1 MGLRKI
7 LPRAYPYPVPPP
19 YPSSRSLSSGQRR
32 SARREK
38 RGDGQGVEGRASAAR
53 DLVGKRRGAECLR
66 SEPSLYPVRVRRS
79 TDLVTAFPGV
89 DSPKA
94 RRTLPQSLTVHDLAG
109 TASPTH
115 PRPTPS
121 AAAEPPHGP
130 GPIR

>member
-1 MGLRKI
+1 MPKKSLAELI
-7 LPRAYPYPVPPP
+7 PTLPHPP

-94 RRTLPQSLTVHDLAG
+94 RTLPPSLTVHALAG
-109 TASPTH
+109 T
-115 PRPTPS
+115 PRPM
-121 AAAEPPHGP
+121 
-130 GPIR
+130 